1 MLTAVDNF
9 FENPA
14 IYIYIYGMNVTAKR
28 KGERGERWG
37 GGGGAGCESRFKVL
51 YFLFTIVNTKNTI
64 SPNRRCRNIK
74 PKRLTGCF
82 LHLNEVESM

>member
-14 IYIYIYGMNVTAKR
+14 IYIYGMNFTAKR

-37 GGGGAGCESRFKVL
+37 GGGGCESRFKVL
-51 YFLFTIVNTKNTI
+51 YFLFTIVTYKKHN
-64 SPNRRCRNIK
+64 
-74 PKRLTGCF
+74 
-82 LHLNEVESM
+82 